1 MKVQPLLPIT
11 TRQQQ
16 EPDENDK
23 LSPAELES
31 LIDELVKSYD
41 DPEIVNDPFMSPL
54 LAPAELL
61 KGLPPIHLIVSTCL
75 YTWNTE
81 YCKPV

>member
-1 MKVQPLLPIT
+1 MHLHFLQLHAVLPIT

-61 KGLPPIHLIVSTCL
+61 KGLPPIHLIVSL
-75 YTWNTE
+75 YE
-81 YCKPV
+81 K